1 MIQQMI
7 NNMLGEYS
15 KFIQFQQD
23 GTVKVFVPEDLNNP
37 SKEGATEVVLTQKE
51 ALNLMGLVTQPK
63 QYEICDSPD
72 KCRIVSEKDPEFDL
86 NKWVKLALGT
96 IKK

>member
-1 MIQQMI
+1 MIKEMI

-15 KFIQFQQD
+15 KFIQIQDD
-23 GTVKVFVPEDLNNP
+23 GTVKVFVPEDVNNP

-51 ALNLMGLVTQPK
+51 AMNLMGLVAQPK
-63 QYEICDSPD
+63 QYAIGDRVVQES
-72 KCRIVSEKDPEFDL
+72 DPEFDI
-86 NKWVKLALGT
+86 NKWIKLALVI

>member
-7 NNMLGEYS
+7 NNLLGKYS
-15 KFIQFQQD
+15 EFIQFQQD
-23 GTVKVFVPEDLNNP
+23 GTVKVLVPEDLNSP

-51 ALNLMGLVTQPK
+51 AMNFMGLVTKPK
-63 QYEICDSPD
+63 QYAIGDRVVQESDPD
-72 KCRIVSEKDPEFDL
+72 FDV
-86 NKWVKLALGT
+86 NKWIKLALGT